1 MFCINIFSIW
11 WWLNFSQIITTDIKL
26 QKQIRYKF
34 FLSSINIFS
43 LTKSSILRGY
53 LVVLYI
59 WEPRCKY
66 FFLLACFCPE
76 LLPIKMKSNKYK
88 VLHVLHA
95 NYAYKNKT
103 LSSQFSTWKGRYA
116 YDEIW
121 DLFSLYLNTSSC
133 RTYYFID
140 IKIKLADFF
149 LVWTVVFLTD
159 IGDYLYL
166 QLVQRPA
173 IARTQI
179 TL

>member
-1 MFCINIFSIW
+1 
-11 WWLNFSQIITTDIKL
+11 
-26 QKQIRYKF
+26 
-34 FLSSINIFS
+34 
-43 LTKSSILRGY
+43 
-53 LVVLYI
+53 
-59 WEPRCKY
+59 
-66 FFLLACFCPE
+66 
-76 LLPIKMKSNKYK
+76 MKGDKYK

-149 LVWTVVFLTD
+149 SRVNGSFLDWYWGLLVFTACTTTSDCKNSNYTVSWNPFEFVICENPIWRTCTAGYCVCD
-159 IGDYLYL
+159 KT
-166 QLVQRPA
+166 LV
-173 IARTQI
+173 TYSY
-179 TL
+179 T